1 MIRLSTRGA
10 LAGLLLVASATTG
23 FAQDGNTT
31 YVTANDDAQVRSF
44 HDPKGALVSRL
55 DGGTLMKVHSTSTGT
70 YPYYEVE
77 VAGGM
82 AVWVHGSLLA
92 ETATAN
98 VLRVTGSNV
107 LMRPQPQ
114 SSRKAM
120 PLPSKLQL
128 GTRVQML
135 GRHDVAKQMADDWI
149 QVLSPEGARGWVMVK
164 QTSPNADATAAIAAW
179 AKARTALPSEPTNTD
194 NANSSRVN
202 NSSGTKSKI
211 LATTKPVQNAPV
223 PNSAVTALAA
233 ADKIYDAVKVKTGV
247 SAMEVEPA
255 MAGYKNV
262 MALAPATSTIYQVAE
277 RRLAQAAILYQIAML
292 NDRQLQSEQEN
303 QARIAELNDKEA
315 ERIAGQHPSW
325 GRFNGRGWLEKDEGP
340 GQPTRWYLRWSGE
353 RKVEVL
359 SSSGRYDLSIFEGY
373 QIGIQGTTRR
383 EATAVTLDTDGQ
395 LRLLDIYK
403 IEVISGGRDS
413 R

>member
-10 LAGLLLVASATTG
+10 LAGLLLVASAATG

-55 DGGTLMKVHSTSTGT
+55 DGGTLMKVHSTSTGS

-82 AVWVHGSLLA
+82 PVWVHGSLLA

-107 LMRPQPQ
+107 LMRPLPE

-128 GTRVQML
+128 GTRVEML
-135 GRHDVAKQMADDWI
+135 GRHDVAKPMADDWI
-149 QVLSPEGARGWVMVK
+149 QILSPEGARGWVMVN
-164 QTSPNADATAAIAAW
+164 QTSTHADAAGAAAAW
-179 AKARTALPSEPTNTD
+179 TQARVALPSEPAKTVPTNNTS
-194 NANSSRVN
+194 NSNGARPTVPA
-202 NSSGTKSKI
+202 K
-211 LATTKPVQNAPV
+211 TKPVANVPV
-223 PNSAVTALAA
+223 PDGAVKALAD
-233 ADKIYDAVKVKTGV
+233 ADKIYDAVKVKSGV
-247 SAMEVEPA
+247 TAMEVEPA
-255 MAGYKNV
+255 LTAYQKVLN
-262 MALAPATSTIYQVAE
+262 LAPASSTTYQVAE
-277 RRLAQAAILYQIAML
+277 RRLAQAEILYQIAML
-292 NDRQLQSEQEN
+292 NDREMLRDQQN
-303 QARIAELNDKEA
+303 QARITELNQKEA
-315 ERIAGQHPSW
+315 DRIASQHPNW

-340 GQPTRWYLRWSGE
+340 GKPTRWYLRWSGE

-359 SSSGRYDLSIFEGY
+359 SSSGRYDLSNYEGY

-383 EATAVTLDTDGQ
+383 EATAVTLETDAQ
-395 LRLLDIYK
+395 LRLLDVFK
-403 IEVISGGRDS
+403 IEVISGGRAS